1 MASFAYSVGET
12 TISYPYDF
20 PVGTT
25 TVLAVVTD
33 DSGLTSNCSFDV
45 VVTDNIDPVI
55 TCPTQG
61 LAINVDADECDHTGT
76 FEATA
81 TDNCGVAS
89 FTYSVGGSAISY
101 PYDFPAGTTS
111 VLAVVTDDNGLTA
124 NCSFDVVVT
133 DNIDPV
139 ITCPT
144 EGLAVCLLYTSPSP
158 RDATLSRMPS
168 SA

>member
-1 MASFAYSVGET
+1 MAVNVDATECDHTGTFEATATDNCGVASFAYSVGET
-12 TISYPYDF
+12 TITYPYDF

-25 TVLAVVTD
+25 SVLAVVTD
-33 DSGLTSNCSFDV
+33 DNGQTANCSFDV

-55 TCPTQG
+55 TCPTTG
-61 LAINVDADECDHTGT
+61 LTVNVDADECDHTGT

-89 FTYSVGGSAISY
+89 FAYSVGG
-101 PYDFPAGTTS
+101 
-111 VLAVVTDDNGLTA
+111 
-124 NCSFDVVVT
+124 
-133 DNIDPV
+133 
-139 ITCPT
+139 
-144 EGLAVCLLYTSPSP
+144 CLLYTSPSP